1 MANEVKFHIKMNV
14 DGKEHIVEAASD
26 VRKLAEEMGVA
37 RSASDELRNT
47 LLKFNNLS
55 QSFQNVITGLQQI
68 TGVLSQYTG
77 AAAVQEEAESKLA
90 NNMRN
95 TMDAREDEVKSILE
109 LVSAQQKLGVIGD
122 EIQLNGAQ
130 ELATYLTKKSTLER
144 LIPVMNDMLAQQYGL
159 NATSEAAANI
169 ASMLGKVM
177 DGQVGALSRYG
188 YKFDEA
194 QEQVLRFGTE
204 EARAAVLAEVVES
217 AVGGMNEALAQTD
230 AGKAKQASNDIGDL
244 KEQIG
249 MVVARIEPAIMAVN
263 EFGTSIM
270 GISTMVMGLQGIATF
285 GKSLL
290 GLQRGL
296 SLTTLNSRIASGA
309 VSLFG
314 RVAGMSSMSI
324 KAGATA
330 VRGLTWALRGLEI
343 ATGIGIAFVALQGV
357 IETLGLASDKT
368 AGSMDSLTAASERQ
382 RQRQQAVNDARAAAI
397 SQTELHKQ
405 KLEELLAK
413 QKQGIDVKK
422 EEQALVNELNNTYGQ
437 TMGYFDSVSKW
448 YKALTKN
455 SEAYCE
461 QLVIEAEMRELANE
475 YADLSK
481 EKRSLWFDDDGKM
494 KKGFTRTRQE
504 TTMRFDRNGRDISVT
519 KTIEGSFEKTQRA
532 SRQLDTRLKG
542 VKTRMK
548 ELAVQAGE
556 IKMPVMGSPTAP
568 TPPVSPASS
577 STTPSSDNA
586 KQLQLIADA
595 RSYEELMNNVSWY
608 EEQLE
613 KTDKTETQTIA
624 RLQRLRD
631 AARDAADSIKKS
643 GESVSAV
650 DYGEDTIEGIDNKI
664 SLYGDEQRRADA
676 GRIYELQQEID
687 RLTDKRNVLSVGI
700 DITSFEDHLS
710 SIRLGETSIDELTGK
725 VEELQEL
732 LSNTDIPFGTAL
744 ETKLRQLIS
753 RYKMLIGVSEKHGEA
768 EESTQEKL
776 SNLEGL
782 QGAAS
787 SVEQLAQSFQS
798 LGEESKAFAGSM
810 VVVSLA
816 ASLSQLIAG
825 MVKKANESTL
835 TIWDWIAGIGAGTAA
850 AVSAAT
856 QLKGI
861 GVFAKGGVV
870 SGPTLA
876 LVGGYAGASN
886 NPEVIASLDKL
897 RSMLKEDSD
906 VMSGDV
912 EFRIR
917 YDDLVGILR
926 KGHRK
931 SLRG

>member
-1 MANEVKFHIKMNV
+1 
-14 DGKEHIVEAASD
+14 
-26 VRKLAEEMGVA
+26 
-37 RSASDELRNT
+37 
-47 LLKFNNLS
+47 
-55 QSFQNVITGLQQI
+55 
-68 TGVLSQYTG
+68 
-77 AAAVQEEAESKLA
+77 
-90 NNMRN
+90 
-95 TMDAREDEVKSILE
+95 
-109 LVSAQQKLGVIGD
+109 
-122 EIQLNGAQ
+122 
-130 ELATYLTKKSTLER
+130 
-144 LIPVMNDMLAQQYGL
+144 
-159 NATSEAAANI
+159 
-169 ASMLGKVM
+169 
-177 DGQVGALSRYG
+177 
-188 YKFDEA
+188 
-194 QEQVLRFGTE
+194 
-204 EARAAVLAEVVES
+204 
-217 AVGGMNEALAQTD
+217 
-230 AGKAKQASNDIGDL
+230 
-244 KEQIG
+244 
-249 MVVARIEPAIMAVN
+249 
-263 EFGTSIM
+263 
-270 GISTMVMGLQGIATF
+270 
-285 GKSLL
+285 
-290 GLQRGL
+290 
-296 SLTTLNSRIASGA
+296 
-309 VSLFG
+309 
-314 RVAGMSSMSI
+314 
-324 KAGATA
+324 
-330 VRGLTWALRGLEI
+330 
-343 ATGIGIAFVALQGV
+343 
-357 IETLGLASDKT
+357 
-368 AGSMDSLTAASERQ
+368 
-382 RQRQQAVNDARAAAI
+382 
-397 SQTELHKQ
+397 
-405 KLEELLAK
+405 
-413 QKQGIDVKK
+413 
-422 EEQALVNELNNTYGQ
+422 
-437 TMGYFDSVSKW
+437 
-448 YKALTKN
+448 
-455 SEAYCE
+455 
-461 QLVIEAEMRELANE
+461 
-475 YADLSK
+475 
-481 EKRSLWFDDDGKM
+481 
-494 KKGFTRTRQE
+494 
-504 TTMRFDRNGRDISVT
+504 
-519 KTIEGSFEKTQRA
+519 
-532 SRQLDTRLKG
+532 
-542 VKTRMK
+542 
-548 ELAVQAGE
+548 
-556 IKMPVMGSPTAP
+556 MGSPTAP
-568 TPPVSPASS
+568 TPPVSRASS

-753 RYKMLIGVSEKHGEA
+753 RYKMLIGVSEEHGRA

-850 AVSAAT
+850 AVSAST

-876 LVGGYAGASN
+876 LVGEYAGASS
-886 NPEVIASLDKL
+886 NPEVIAPLNKL
-897 RSMLKEDSD
+897 RGMLRDESD
-906 VMSGDV
+906 GLGGDV

-926 KGHRK
+926 KGSRRRE
-931 SLRG
+931 RG

>member
-270 GISTMVMGLQGIATF
+270 GLSTMVMGLQGIATF

-357 IETLGLASDKT
+357 IEALGLASDKT

-405 KLEELLAK
+405 KLEELLSK

-422 EEQALVNELNNTYGQ
+422 EEQALVDELNGVYGK
-437 TMGYFDSVSKW
+437 TMGYFSSVASW

-494 KKGFTRTRQE
+494 KKGFTRTKE
-504 TTMRFDRNGRDISVT
+504 SVVPAWVDSDGRFHEATNNI
-519 KTIEGSFEKTQRA
+519 IEGSFEKTQRA

-568 TPPVSPASS
+568 TPPVSRASS

-700 DITSFEDHLS
+700 DITSFEDHLN

-876 LVGGYAGASN
+876 LVGEYAGASS
-886 NPEVIASLDKL
+886 NPEVIAPLNKL
-897 RSMLKEDSD
+897 RGMLRDESD
-906 VMSGDV
+906 GLGGDV

-926 KGHRK
+926 CK
-931 SLRG
+931 